1 VFGKGTSQGIAV
13 GRRPI
18 DPLDGRMAKNP
29 GDRALAREQR
39 DWLLVRSVLLPGER
53 RWARVAVRFPEQNNV
68 SGHLFLTDQRL
79 MFEYR
84 ETVLSVDLGFIGY
97 LGRPAGPS
105 RGDFVVEAVV
115 PDSGSR
121 FAMLLRVKDTET
133 FYDFFPTLLDAARA
147 AGAQP
152 DVDTEWGSD
161 RTPEAPDA
169 APIADPVPAA
179 LDPDVVHEAL
189 TGFVRSGEKVVASA
203 DMVYNLGGAP
213 LHLVVTGERLIA
225 IEGSVVW
232 AAELGQVK
240 IIDGGVASPQLR
252 LLVQAVSDAVALGGG
267 PVPAGATDAKG
278 LVLRARRNEADS
290 EKVRRHLVVHGGGVL
305 PAWPV
310 DLS

>member
-1 VFGKGTSQGIAV
+1 VFGRGASQGIAV

-18 DPLDGRMAKNP
+18 DTLDGRMAKNP
-29 GDRALAREQR
+29 GDRTLAREQR

-84 ETVLSVDLGFIGY
+84 EKVLSVDLGFIGY
-97 LGRPAGPS
+97 IGRPPGPS

-121 FAMLLRVKDTET
+121 FAMLLRVKDTDT

-152 DVDTEWGSD
+152 GVDTEWGSE
-161 RTPEAPDA
+161 RTPEDA
-169 APIADPVPAA
+169 AAVADPAPAA
-179 LDPDVVHEAL
+179 LDPEVVHEAL
-189 TGFVRSGEKVVASA
+189 AGFVRSGEEVVASA

-213 LHLVVTGERLIA
+213 LQLVVTDERLIA
-225 IEGSVVW
+225 IDGSVVW

-252 LLVQAVSDAVALGGG
+252 LLVQVVSGAMALGGG
-267 PVPAGATDAKG
+267 PAPVGAMDAKG
-278 LVLRARRNEADS
+278 LVLRARRDEAQT
-290 EKVRRHLVVHGGGVL
+290 EQVRRHLVVHGGGVL